1 MRIKGII
8 FDLDGTLTDTLGLY
22 MQGFRQAVEPLT
34 GKHYTD
40 EEITAT
46 LGPSEEGIIQAL
58 LPDSHEQAL
67 TAYLSAYSRLLA
79 SCRGLY
85 QDVEAL
91 LAELRAGGMLL
102 GLVTGKGP
110 GSTALTLAHYGLTD
124 FFSEIATGSP
134 EGAFKALR
142 IEEIRTRW
150 GLTAQ
155 EVLYVGDA
163 PSDIQAAKAAGVNMA
178 VAAWSPQADAA
189 ALALLHPDAVMTSI
203 SDFRRWLRQHETVR
217 LVTLAQQV
225 QALAQTGLTFTKDP
239 YDIERYTLLRDIAA
253 QLMAIHVA
261 PDSQSWLT
269 LFQGQQGYAT
279 PKVDV
284 RGIVLRDGKLLLAR
298 ERDDKLWSLP
308 GGWADVGDRPSEA
321 IRRELQEETGLAV
334 KVNRLLGVWDRNL
347 HGHPPYPFHVYKMI
361 FLCEECGGEL
371 GVQHDSLEVDFFDP
385 RHLPPL
391 SLTRIMP
398 VEIQTCLTLA
408 ARQGPA
414 YFD

>member
-1 MRIKGII
+1 MQIKGII

-40 EEITAT
+40 AEITAT

-91 LAELRAGGMLL
+91 LAELRASGMLL

-163 PSDIQAAKAAGVNMA
+163 PSDIQPAKAAGVNMA
-178 VAAWSPQADAA
+178 VAA
-189 ALALLHPDAVMTSI
+189 
-203 SDFRRWLRQHETVR
+203 
-217 LVTLAQQV
+217 
-225 QALAQTGLTFTKDP
+225 
-239 YDIERYTLLRDIAA
+239 
-253 QLMAIHVA
+253 
-261 PDSQSWLT
+261 
-269 LFQGQQGYAT
+269 
-279 PKVDV
+279 
-284 RGIVLRDGKLLLAR
+284 
-298 ERDDKLWSLP
+298 
-308 GGWADVGDRPSEA
+308 
-321 IRRELQEETGLAV
+321 
-334 KVNRLLGVWDRNL
+334 
-347 HGHPPYPFHVYKMI
+347 
-361 FLCEECGGEL
+361 
-371 GVQHDSLEVDFFDP
+371 
-385 RHLPPL
+385 
-391 SLTRIMP
+391 
-398 VEIQTCLTLA
+398 
-408 ARQGPA
+408 
-414 YFD
+414 

>member
-1 MRIKGII
+1 MQIKGII

-34 GKHYTD
+34 GRQYTD
-40 EEITAT
+40 AEITAT

-58 LPDSHEQAL
+58 LPESHEEAL
-67 TAYLSAYSRLLA
+67 AAYLSTYSRLLA

-85 QDVEAL
+85 QDVEDL

-124 FFSEIATGSP
+124 FFSEIAAGSP
-134 EGAFKALR
+134 QGAFKALR
-142 IEEIRTRW
+142 IEEIMTRW
-150 GLTAQ
+150 GLSPQ

-163 PSDIQAAKAAGVNMA
+163 PSDIKAAKAAGVNMA
-178 VAAWSPQADAA
+178 AAAWSPQADAA
-189 ALALLHPDAVMTSI
+189 ALALLHPDAVMS
-203 SDFRRWLRQHETVR
+203 SVADLRRWLQQHETVR
-217 LVTLAQQV
+217 LVGLGQQI
-225 QALAQTGLTFTKDP
+225 QALAQTGLTFTKDA
-239 YDIERYTLLRDIAA
+239 YDIERYTQLRDIAA
-253 QLMAIHVA
+253 QLMASQIA
-261 PDSQSWLT
+261 PDSQAWLT
-269 LFQGQQGYAT
+269 LFQQQSGYAT

-284 RGIVLRDGKLLLAR
+284 RGIVLREGKILLAR

-308 GGWADVGDRPSEA
+308 GGWADVGDRPSQA
-321 IRRELQEETGLAV
+321 ISREIREETGLAV
-334 KVNRLLGVWDRNL
+334 KVDRLLGVWDRNL

-371 GVQHDSLEVDFFDP
+371 GEQHDSLEVGFFDP

-398 VEIQTCLTLA
+398 VEIQTCLTIA
-408 ARQGPA
+408 ARRGPA